1 MKLLTRSEELILLAI
16 LKLEEDAYCV
26 RILDRLRAVSD
37 KDWTLGGIYMTLDRL
52 EKRKYVES
60 EFGTPTAERG
70 GKRKRF
76 YKVTPN
82 GVESLKAT
90 HRVAQAMWDGIEQ
103 IVCE

>member
-16 LKLEEDAYCV
+16 LKLGEEAYCV
-26 RILDRLRAVSD
+26 RILDRLREVSD

-52 EKRKYVES
+52 EKRDRVES

-76 YKVTPN
+76 YKVTPV
-82 GVESLKAT
+82 GVEALKAT
-90 HRVAQAMWDGIEQ
+90 HRVEKAMWDGVEDV
-103 IVCE
+103 VCE